1 MTRPS
6 QGEVTR
12 LLVDWS
18 NGNQAAVD
26 QLMPLVYDELH
37 KLAESHMRRERREHT
52 LQPTALVHEAYCRL
66 IDQDRAH
73 WHNRAQFFG
82 IAAQQMRRILVDHA
96 RRRRYAK
103 RQGSEHQ
110 ISLEDAVIS
119 SPSRP
124 TDLVALDD
132 ALEALAQL
140 DPRMARVVELRI
152 FGGLTIEESAAV
164 LGVSNT
170 TVITDFKA
178 ARAWLYRELS
188 PDRAGEAKPPATR
201 PAATRPAAT
210 RPAAARRRTA

>member
-1 MTRPS
+1 MGMPS

-18 NGNQAAVD
+18 NGDQAAVD

-37 KLAESHMRRERREHT
+37 RLAERHMRRERVEHT

-66 IDQDRAH
+66 IDQHRVH
-73 WHNRAQFFG
+73 WQNRAQFFG

-110 ISLEDAVIS
+110 ISLDDAVL
-119 SPSRP
+119 PTTGRP
-124 TDLVALDD
+124 ADLLALDD
-132 ALEALAQL
+132 ALSSLAEL
-140 DPRMARVVELRI
+140 DARMAQVIELRI

-188 PDRAGEAKPPATR
+188 DDLEVADDSV
-201 PAATRPAAT
+201 
-210 RPAAARRRTA
+210 ARHQQTA

>member
-1 MTRPS
+1 MGIAS

-18 NGNQAAVD
+18 NGDQAAVD

-37 KLAESHMRRERREHT
+37 RLAERHMRRERSEHT

-66 IDQDRAH
+66 IDQHRVH
-73 WHNRAQFFG
+73 WQNRAQFFG

-96 RRRRYAK
+96 RRRQYAK
-103 RQGSEHQ
+103 RQGSEHL
-110 ISLEDAVIS
+110 ISLDDAVLPAPGRS
-119 SPSRP
+119 A
-124 TDLVALDD
+124 DLVALDD
-132 ALEALAQL
+132 ALCSLAEL
-140 DPRMARVVELRI
+140 DARMAQIIELRI

-178 ARAWLYRELS
+178 ARAWLYRELNQEI
-188 PDRAGEAKPPATR
+188 EAVEGTPAPHQQ
-201 PAATRPAAT
+201 PA
-210 RPAAARRRTA
+210 